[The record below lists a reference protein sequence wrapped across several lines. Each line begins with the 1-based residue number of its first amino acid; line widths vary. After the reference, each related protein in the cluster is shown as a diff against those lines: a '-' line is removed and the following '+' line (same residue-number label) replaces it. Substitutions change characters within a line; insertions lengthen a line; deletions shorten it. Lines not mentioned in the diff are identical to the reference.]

1 LITYLFSAGVMV
13 KRKAGR
19 WVVTIALDH
28 DAWKVYDGWEM
39 GMKSARVC
47 SAIALYKVNQK
58 KNRNDAARGK
68 ALDRAMLRLKKDLK
82 VANYRIES
90 IQRGDNDPGSAP
102 AVYFD
107 ILAAEAKEETRAIR
121 GGRF

>member
-1 LITYLFSAGVMV
+1 MV
-13 KRKAGR
+13 TRKAGR

-39 GMKSARVC
+39 GMKSARTC

-58 KNRNDAARGK
+58 KNRKAAAKDKKRDEEIYSMK
-68 ALDRAMLRLKKDLK
+68 TALKMAD
-82 VANYRIES
+82 YRIACILS
-90 IQRGDNDPGSAP
+90 GDPDPGNGAS
-102 AVYFD
+102 VYLD
-107 ILAAEAKEETRAIR
+107 ILAEEAKEDARAIR

>member
-1 LITYLFSAGVMV
+1 LITYLFSASIMV
-13 KRKAGR
+13 TRKAGR

-58 KNRNDAARGK
+58 KNRNQAAKDKLR
-68 ALDRAMLRLKKDLK
+68 DREMYRCEKDLK
-82 VANYRIES
+82 VANYRLEC
-90 IQRGDNDPGSAP
+90 IQRGDSDPGDGP
-102 AVYFD
+102 AVY
-107 ILAAEAKEETRAIR
+107 LEVMAAAEKRRSTR

>member
-1 LITYLFSAGVMV
+1 MV
-13 KRKAGR
+13 TRKAGR

-58 KNRNDAARGK
+58 KNRNDAARDK
-68 ALDRAMLRLKKDLK
+68 LHFRKVRRLEQDLK
-82 VANYRIES
+82 VANYRIKC
-90 IQRGDNDPGSAP
+90 IQQDGSDPGDGE
-102 AVYFD
+102 AVYLEV
-107 ILAAEAKEETRAIR
+107 LAASAKDEARAIR

>member
-1 LITYLFSAGVMV
+1 MV
-13 KRKAGR
+13 TRKAGR

-58 KNRNDAARGK
+58 KNRNDAARDK
-68 ALDRAMLRLKKDLK
+68 LHFRKVRRLEQDLK
-82 VANYRIES
+82 VANYRIEC
-90 IQRGDNDPGSAP
+90 IQNGGSDPGDGEG
-102 AVYFD
+102 VYLEV
-107 ILAAEAKEETRAIR
+107 LAATEKTRSIR